1 MQKQRNKRR
10 TDAIKLKFRNRKLKN
25 NNKKWRK
32 IKWRQI
38 KKLYDAFFP
47 TSDSYCV
54 EDTTQ
59 SRAPFFYQAPNL
71 SSKNPEEDF
80 AKGMHII
87 NHRIEEWYFDGK
99 ELLLKAANAGHA
111 RAQFMLGHFNLEGW
125 DWFETPDINYAE
137 TWLTEAIKNGL
148 CGEELSMAQKDL
160 QKIKEEREWEW
171 KQMKKDKSKPE
182 YIKFFGRIYKNN

>member
-137 TWLTEAIKNGL
+137 TWLTEAIKTGCAVKSFQWPRKTCRKLKRNVNGN
-148 CGEELSMAQKDL
+148 GS
-160 QKIKEEREWEW
+160 R
-171 KQMKKDKSKPE
+171 
-182 YIKFFGRIYKNN
+182 